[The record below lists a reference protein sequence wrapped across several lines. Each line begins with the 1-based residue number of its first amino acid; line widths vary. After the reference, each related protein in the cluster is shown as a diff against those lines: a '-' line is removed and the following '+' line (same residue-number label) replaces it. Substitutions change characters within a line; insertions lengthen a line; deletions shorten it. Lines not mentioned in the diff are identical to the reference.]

1 MSFIVVMED
10 GFVEKPWGSYK
21 VLARGDNYLVKELT
35 ITPNSAISLQYHR
48 FRSESWTIVSGK
60 GFAVCGPKKTELVP
74 GFVFY
79 VPKGAVHRIRNIQ
92 NEEDLVFIE
101 VQLGR
106 NLSEED
112 ITRLQDDYGRVDELI
127 SGMNT

>member
-1 MSFIVVMED
+1 MEEN
-10 GFVEKPWGSYK
+10 FVEKPWGSYK

-35 ITPNSAISLQYHR
+35 LTPNSAISLQYHR

-79 VPKGAVHRIRNIQ
+79 VPKGAIHRIRNIQ
-92 NEEDLVFIE
+92 EVDNLVFVE

-106 NLSEED
+106 NLTETD
-112 ITRLQDDYGRVDELI
+112 IIRLQDDYGRVDELI
-127 SGMNT
+127 SGQNV